1 MDLSRIMKGIKGAS
15 ARQINERRRTSGTV
29 WQNESFDRIMRN
41 QSELDE
47 KVQYIV
53 NNPVKRE
60 LVNDPWEYPALYVK
74 QP

>member
-1 MDLSRIMKGIKGAS
+1 MKGIKGAS

-60 LVNDPWEYPALYVK
+60 LVNDPREYPALYVK